1 MPTAV
6 DDGYRLL
13 AAQCIHKQ
21 TKRLAAQ
28 LDGVRRGENVEFV
41 HDARVASRRLR
52 AVFRV
57 FSCCCP
63 SGDLKR
69 WQKHVRRVTS
79 GLGKAR
85 DRDVQIE
92 FLCAVLEKVDRGEH
106 YPGIARLLVRLE
118 KSRERLQPKVV
129 SAIDSFEASGV
140 LRELQNVVK
149 TAPRQAAKW
158 VDAVRTPFTFQE
170 TERHILGQL
179 DELLSHED
187 SVGDPDAHEE
197 HHRTRIAA
205 KQLRY
210 TLEIAKPVYDGR
222 LDGAID
228 AAKKVQSY
236 LGDVHDCDVWLR
248 NLTKF
253 ADRERA
259 RVVRRF
265 GNDIPFPRL
274 NAGIEYL
281 CEVRRCQ
288 RCETF
293 QHFVDYWGHL
303 HAQGIW
309 EELVGT
315 VQARDSDA
323 IVAETKQGEFS
334 HGGH

>member
-13 AAQCIHKQ
+13 AAQCIRKQ

-28 LDGVRRGENVEFV
+28 LDGVRRGDNIEFV

-52 AVFRV
+52 VVFDV
-57 FSCCCP
+57 FACCLP
-63 SGDLKR
+63 DADLKR
-69 WQKHVRRVTS
+69 WQKQVRRVTT

-92 FLCAVLEKVDRGEH
+92 FLCALLQKVERAEH

-118 KSRERLQPKVV
+118 KSRERLQPNVV
-129 SAIDSFEASGV
+129 SAIDSFKASRV
-140 LRELQNVVK
+140 LRELHSFVK
-149 TAPRQAAKW
+149 AGPRQSGKW
-158 VDAVRTPFTFQE
+158 ADAVRTSFTFQE
-170 TERHILGQL
+170 TERHILGRL
-179 DELLSHED
+179 DELLAHED
-187 SVGDPDAHEE
+187 GLRDPDADAE
-197 HHRTRIAA
+197 HHGTRIAA

-210 TLEIAKPVYDGR
+210 TLEIAKPVYNGR
-222 LDGAID
+222 LDSAID

-265 GNDIPFPRL
+265 GNDLPFPRL

-281 CEVRRCQ
+281 CEVRQ
-288 RCETF
+288 RQRHETF

-309 EELVGT
+309 EELAGT
-315 VQARDSDA
+315 VQARESNA
-323 IVAETKQGEFS
+323 IIAETKQGEFS